1 MQRKVAPI
9 FMALLLATFPVA
21 AADGPPIAG
30 QLLPDIRLP
39 APEDPAQ
46 RTYLGLSAGETFAVP
61 EIRADVLVIEIFN
74 MYCPHCQREA
84 PKVNAFF
91 RKVQKTPSLREK
103 VRVIG
108 IGAGNSPFEVA
119 HFRKVYQVPFPLFPD
134 PDYVIHRA
142 LGEVRTPYF
151 IGVRPGQ
158 DHAARVFF
166 SKLGGS
172 KSAEKLLEELI
183 DQAGLTKK
191 GASLQ

>member
-1 MQRKVAPI
+1 MHRKIVPI
-9 FMALLLATFPVA
+9 LMALLLSAFPAA

-46 RTYLGLSAGETFAVP
+46 RTYLGVSAGGTFAVP

-84 PKVNAFF
+84 PNVNAFF
-91 RKVQKTPSLREK
+91 RKIQKTPSLRER

-108 IGAGNSPFEVA
+108 IGAGNSTFEVA

-134 PDYVIHRA
+134 PDYQIHKA

-151 IGVRPGQ
+151 IGVRIRKNG
-158 DHAARVFF
+158 AARVFY
-166 SKLGGS
+166 SQLGGS
-172 KSAEKLLEELI
+172 QSAQKLL
-183 DQAGLTKK
+183 DQMLQNAGLDAK
-191 GASLQ
+191 GAAK